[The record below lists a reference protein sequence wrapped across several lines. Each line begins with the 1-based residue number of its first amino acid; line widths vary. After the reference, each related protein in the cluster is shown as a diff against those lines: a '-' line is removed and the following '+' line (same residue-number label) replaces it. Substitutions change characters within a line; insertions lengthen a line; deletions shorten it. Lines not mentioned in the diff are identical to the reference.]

1 MAAHMRYQWQS
12 IVLDERDS
20 FIYVTFNILLINL
33 AQQVPAPAPAPAST
47 STSTQAIVAFIVP
60 IILTFIQIKFQA
72 LTSSP
77 FETHHAATMVAITSL
92 LAYSLAV
99 AARIRFPTHSPTH
112 SRFAVRI
119 SGLLS
124 VASLLSILFPDSWHH
139 VPYMVFFMYL
149 MSECFAWVR
158 MIGRL
163 AYQQVVHGFLCVLFY
178 LFAHHRR
185 ETRTHQL
192 PLTFV

>member
-1 MAAHMRYQWQS
+1 MAADIRYQWQS
-12 IVLDERDS
+12 IVLHERDS

-33 AQQVPAPAPAPAST
+33 AQQVPAPA
-47 STSTQAIVAFIVP
+47 STSTQAILAFIVP
-60 IILTFIQIKFQA
+60 ILLTFIQIKFQP

-77 FETHHAATMVAITSL
+77 FETHHAATMIAIASL

-99 AARIRFPTHSPTH
+99 GARLRFPTHSPTY
-112 SRFAVRI
+112 SRFAVRF

-124 VASLLSILFPDSWHH
+124 VASLLSLLFSDSWHH

-149 MSECFAWVR
+149 MSECFAWVG

-163 AYQQVVHGFLCVLFY
+163 AYQQVVHRFLCVLFY
-178 LFAHHRR
+178 LFSHHSRVIR
-185 ETRTHQL
+185 TRQL